1 MRTLGISIAVAAALA
16 AFPALAAPKDS
27 VTIGMTLEP
36 TPGLDPT
43 SGAAA
48 AIGEIVH
55 YNIFEGLTKIN
66 EDFSITPLLADKW
79 SFSPDLKMLTFNLK
93 KGVKFQDGEP
103 FSSRDV
109 KFSFER
115 YAAKDSTNKEKAFFA
130 SIESID
136 ASDPDVAVLK
146 FKDPSFDA
154 LFHLGQN
161 TAIVIDERSAADE
174 ANHPVGT
181 GPYKLS
187 AWNKGSSVTLEKW
200 DGFRDAGK
208 IAIAHAT
215 FRFIS
220 DPSAEVAA
228 VLAGDV
234 DDFPR
239 VATMNLA
246 QFQSDPRFQVM
257 IGGTE
262 GKTIMAMNNKKK
274 PLDDLRVRQAIAYA
288 IDRKAIIDGAM
299 NGLGTPIGSHLT
311 PNDPGYV
318 DLTGQYPHDPEKS
331 KALLKAA
338 GVKLPLELTLTLP
351 PPPYARSGGEIAAAE
366 LAEVGIQAKIEN
378 VEWAQWISNVYTA
391 KNYDLTIIS
400 HVEPLDIGIYARPGY
415 YFNYDDP
422 QFDAIIARLSAAPDI
437 DAYKKALVEAQ
448 HNLADHCVN
457 AFLFQLANVVIAD
470 ANLKGVWKNA
480 PIFANDL
487 SALSWK

>member
-1 MRTLGISIAVAAALA
+1 
-16 AFPALAAPKDS
+16 
-27 VTIGMTLEP
+27 
-36 TPGLDPT
+36 
-43 SGAAA
+43 
-48 AIGEIVH
+48 
-55 YNIFEGLTKIN
+55 
-66 EDFSITPLLADKW
+66 
-79 SFSPDLKMLTFNLK
+79 MLN
-93 KGVKFQDGEP
+93 
-103 FSSRDV
+103 
-109 KFSFER
+109 
-115 YAAKDSTNKEKAFFA
+115 
-130 SIESID
+130 
-136 ASDPDVAVLK
+136 

-161 TAIVIDERSAADE
+161 TAVIIDEKSAADE

-187 AWNKGSSVTLEKW
+187 AWNKGASVTLEKW

-228 VLAGDV
+228 LLAGDV

-239 VATMNLA
+239 VAAQNVA
-246 QFQSDPRFQVM
+246 QFQSDPRFQVL

-262 GKTIMAMNNKKK
+262 GKTILAINNKKK

-351 PPPYARSGGEIAAAE
+351 PPDYARKGGEIVGRGTRRGRHPGEDRKRRMGAMDFQRLHRQE
-366 LAEVGIQAKIEN
+366 L
-378 VEWAQWISNVYTA
+378 
-391 KNYDLTIIS
+391 
-400 HVEPLDIGIYARPGY
+400 
-415 YFNYDDP
+415 
-422 QFDAIIARLSAAPDI
+422 
-437 DAYKKALVEAQ
+437 
-448 HNLADHCVN
+448 
-457 AFLFQLANVVIAD
+457 
-470 ANLKGVWKNA
+470 
-480 PIFANDL
+480 
-487 SALSWK
+487 

>member
-79 SFSPDLKMLTFNLK
+79 SFSPDLKTLTFNLK

-103 FSSRDV
+103 FSSKDV

-161 TAIVIDERSAADE
+161 TAIVIDEKSAADE

-228 VLAGDV
+228 LLAGDV

-239 VATMNLA
+239 VAAQNLA
-246 QFQSDPRFQVM
+246 QFQSDPRFQVL

-262 GKTIMAMNNKKK
+262 GKTILAMNNKKK
-274 PLDDLRVRQAIAYA
+274 PLDDLQ
-288 IDRKAIIDGAM
+288 G
-299 NGLGTPIGSHLT
+299 
-311 PNDPGYV
+311 
-318 DLTGQYPHDPEKS
+318 
-331 KALLKAA
+331 AA
-338 GVKLPLELTLTLP
+338 GDRLCDRPQSDHRRRDE
-351 PPPYARSGGEIAAAE
+351 
-366 LAEVGIQAKIEN
+366 
-378 VEWAQWISNVYTA
+378 
-391 KNYDLTIIS
+391 
-400 HVEPLDIGIYARPGY
+400 RPGHA
-415 YFNYDDP
+415 DWKP
-422 QFDAIIARLSAAPDI
+422 SDAQRPRLCRPDR
-437 DAYKKALVEAQ
+437 
-448 HNLADHCVN
+448 
-457 AFLFQLANVVIAD
+457 
-470 ANLKGVWKNA
+470 
-480 PIFANDL
+480 PIPA
-487 SALSWK
+487 